1 MLMGVLFA
9 GQCLRNF
16 WFLHRGWL
24 EGLSRPFVQIRFPGE
39 KAARQIRGG
48 NLENI
53 HPAGQPFDA
62 AGVVSSHS
70 KCSGCAMRLK
80 KRWVTAV
87 PFSTITNSACRR
99 LVEERS
105 GMGRK
110 SGFHIMTIACAG
122 LKVLFILQ
130 DISPFDRGK
139 EV

>member
-1 MLMGVLFA
+1 MGVLFA

-62 AGVVSSHS
+62 AGVFPPIPN
-70 KCSGCAMRLK
+70 AP
-80 KRWVTAV
+80 AV
-87 PFSTITNSACRR
+87 PFSTITTAPAGVWWRSARAW
-99 LVEERS
+99 
-105 GMGRK
+105 GG
-110 SGFHIMTIACAG
+110 
-122 LKVLFILQ
+122 KVVFI
-130 DISPFDRGK
+130 S
-139 EV
+139 